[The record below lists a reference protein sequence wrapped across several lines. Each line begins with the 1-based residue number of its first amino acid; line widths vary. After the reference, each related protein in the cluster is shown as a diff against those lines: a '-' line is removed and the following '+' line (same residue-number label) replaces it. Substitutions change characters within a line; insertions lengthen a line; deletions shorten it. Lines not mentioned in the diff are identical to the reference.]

1 MGRKLQPSCG
11 VGRKEGVMV
20 LNGIWGGSS
29 GKCYSLSSEASPG
42 GVLTVQDAAHS
53 WTRQGAFKGN
63 PLDDWAVY
71 KTVSSA
77 LSAGDKTPR
86 NLWKVPEKNLIQM

>member
-1 MGRKLQPSCG
+1 M
-11 VGRKEGVMV
+11 

-29 GKCYSLSSEASPG
+29 GKCYSLSSGASPS
-42 GVLTVQDAAHS
+42 GVLTVQDTARS

-63 PLDDWAVY
+63 PVDDWAVD

-86 NLWKVPEKNLIQM
+86 NLWKVPEKNVIQIKSV